1 MITTLTLWRYRDI
14 YSYDALLSFREL
26 KVRMTINME
35 LKILNLD
42 WLLEKLFFF
51 LSLYPYTIIMC
62 LPMNY
67 QRNEFHITLN
77 IIQHWNIWSEN
88 MWWHW
93 ENIFLSLVSLMKI
106 ILRSRRYC
114 NIAFFRSNYRN
125 TRQKNILVLLSPYKV
140 S

>member
-51 LSLYPYTIIMC
+51 SISLSLYNHYVPAYELSAEWISYNIEYYT
-62 LPMNY
+62 
-67 QRNEFHITLN
+67 TLKYL
-77 IIQHWNIWSEN
+77 IRKHVMTLGKYIFKSCFIDEN
-88 MWWHW
+88 HFT
-93 ENIFLSLVSLMKI
+93 I
-106 ILRSRRYC
+106 
-114 NIAFFRSNYRN
+114 
-125 TRQKNILVLLSPYKV
+125 
-140 S
+140 